1 MTRMKVVSLSL
12 AIAGLACAIATAS
25 APASAPDR
33 IQFPNLNLIDAKGS
47 VQPLKA
53 TLGRATVLNFW
64 ATWCGPCRIELP
76 ELQELYDELA
86 GKGLVTLAIN
96 VDSPRAHVDPFLKR
110 NNLSLPVFFLEPEAE
125 ATLGIRS
132 LPTTVLLDAEGKV
145 VNVWGGYSQEAMRE
159 LRGQTEGLLAQPRG
173 RGGK

>member
-1 MTRMKVVSLSL
+1 MRRMKVVPLSL
-12 AIAGLACAIATAS
+12 ATAGLICAFAAAT
-25 APASAPDR
+25 PPPDR
-33 IQFPNLNLIDAKGS
+33 VEFPNLNLIDARGG

-76 ELQELYDELA
+76 ELQGLYDELA
-86 GKGLVTLAIN
+86 GKGLATLAIN

-110 NNLSLPVFFLEPEAE
+110 NNISLPVFFLEPEAE

-145 VNVWGGYSQEAMRE
+145 VNVWGGYSPETMRE
-159 LRGQTEGLLAQPRG
+159 IRAQAEGLVAQPRG

>member
-1 MTRMKVVSLSL
+1 MARMRAVSFSL
-12 AIAGLACAIATAS
+12 AVAGLACAIAAA
-25 APASAPDR
+25 APAPDR
-33 IQFPNLNLIDAKGS
+33 VQFPNLNLIDAKGG

-76 ELQELYDELA
+76 ELQELYNELG

-96 VDSPRAHVDPFLKR
+96 VDSPRPHVDPFLKR

-132 LPTTVLLDAEGKV
+132 LPTTVLLDAAGKV
-145 VNVWGGYSQEAMRE
+145 VETWGGYSPEAMRD
-159 LRGQTEGLLAQPRG
+159 LREQTETVLAQARA

>member
-1 MTRMKVVSLSL
+1 MKVAPFLL
-12 AIAGLACAIATAS
+12 CAIVS
-25 APASAPDR
+25 AGVALAADTVPPRAVFPD
-33 IQFPNLNLIDAKGS
+33 LNLISAKGS

-76 ELQELYDELA
+76 ELQELYNELA
-86 GKGLVTLAIN
+86 GKGVVVLAIN
-96 VDSPRAHVDPFLKR
+96 VDSPRQHVDPFLKR
-110 NNLSLPVFFLEPEAE
+110 NNLSLPVYFLEPEAE
-125 ATLGIRS
+125 ATLGIQS